1 MRNYVNRFQ
10 NREDKFTMDI
20 TAPTILLTLVWG
32 VAIGC
37 VYILLA
43 TGLNIIFGVM
53 KLVNFAHGQ
62 LLMIGAYL
70 TWTLTFSVG
79 LNAYAGIL
87 VSMVVVAA
95 LGVVV
100 ERFTFRRVLGTDKLN
115 EIFVSLGLIYIFE
128 NAAMLLWGTGSKQ
141 IVSPLSGL
149 SLSLQ
154 SISITYDR
162 IVAVFVVVAVL
173 LSFGLLIQK
182 TKIGLA
188 MRATSQLNH
197 TATLM
202 GINVERI
209 YMITFALGAALAAV
223 AGGLYGILFSFNYEV
238 GAMPTI
244 IAFAIIILG
253 GLGSIKGAIVG
264 GLLYGIS
271 EQLATLFLG
280 GTWGSAVAFA
290 LLIVVLIVRPSGIFG
305 EKGE

>member
-1 MRNYVNRFQ
+1 
-10 NREDKFTMDI
+10 MDI
-20 TAPTILLTLVWG
+20 TAPTIILTLVWG

-62 LLMIGAYL
+62 LLMISAFL
-70 TWTLTFSVG
+70 TWTISVSLG
-79 LNAYAGIL
+79 LNAYVSIFI
-87 VSMVVVAA
+87 SMVIVAL

-128 NAAMLLWGTGSKQ
+128 NVAMLIWGANSKQ
-141 IVSPLSGL
+141 VVSPFYGISVSLPGL
-149 SLSLQ
+149 
-154 SISITYDR
+154 SITYDR
-162 IVAVFVVVAVL
+162 VIAVFVVVAALVI
-173 LSFGLLIQK
+173 FGLLLWK
-182 TKIGLA
+182 TKIGLG
-188 MRATSQLNH
+188 MRATSQRNT
-197 TATLM
+197 TAMLM
-202 GINVERI
+202 GINVQKV
-209 YMITFALGAALAAV
+209 YMFTFAIGAALAAI
-223 AGGLYGILFSFNYEV
+223 AGGLYGIIYPFDYQV

-244 IAFAIIILG
+244 IAFAIIIMG
-253 GLGSIKGAIVG
+253 GLGSIKGAIIG
-264 GLLYGIS
+264 GLLYGVT

-290 LLIVVLIVRPSGIFG
+290 LLIVVLIIRPYGIFG

>member
-1 MRNYVNRFQ
+1 
-10 NREDKFTMDI
+10 MDI
-20 TAPTILLTLVWG
+20 TAPTIILTLVWG

-62 LLMIGAYL
+62 LLMISAFL
-70 TWTLTFSVG
+70 TWTISVSLG
-79 LNAYAGIL
+79 LNAYVAIII
-87 VSMVVVAA
+87 SMFIVAL

-100 ERFTFRRVLGTDKLN
+100 EKFTFRRVLGTDKLN

-128 NAAMLLWGTGSKQ
+128 NIAMLIWGANSKQ
-141 IVSPLSGL
+141 VASPFYGMSVSLPGL
-149 SLSLQ
+149 
-154 SISITYDR
+154 SITYDR
-162 IVAVFVVVAVL
+162 VIAVFVVIAVL
-173 LSFGLLIQK
+173 VIFGLLLWK

-188 MRATSQLNH
+188 MRATSQRNT
-197 TATLM
+197 TAMLM
-202 GINVERI
+202 GINVQKV
-209 YMITFALGAALAAV
+209 YMFTFAIGAALAAI
-223 AGGLYGILFSFNYEV
+223 AGGLYGIIYPFDYQV

-244 IAFAIIILG
+244 IAFAIIIMG
-253 GLGSIKGAIVG
+253 GLGSIKGAIIG
-264 GLLYGIS
+264 GLLYGVT

-290 LLIVVLIVRPSGIFG
+290 LLIVVLIIRPNGIFG

>member
-1 MRNYVNRFQ
+1 
-10 NREDKFTMDI
+10 MDI
-20 TAPTILLTLVWG
+20 TAPTIILTLVWG

-62 LLMIGAYL
+62 LLMIGAFL
-70 TWTLTFSVG
+70 TWTISVSLG
-79 LNAYAGIL
+79 LNAYVAIII
-87 VSMVVVAA
+87 SMFIVAL

-128 NAAMLLWGTGSKQ
+128 NIAMLIWGANSKQ
-141 IVSPLSGL
+141 VASPFYGMSVSLPGL
-149 SLSLQ
+149 
-154 SISITYDR
+154 SITYDR
-162 IVAVFVVVAVL
+162 VIAVFVVVAVL
-173 LSFGLLIQK
+173 VIFGLLLWK

-188 MRATSQLNH
+188 MRATSQRNT
-197 TATLM
+197 TAMLM
-202 GINVERI
+202 GINVQKI
-209 YMITFALGAALAAV
+209 YMFTFAIGAALAAI
-223 AGGLYGILFSFNYEV
+223 AGGLYGIIFPFDYQV

-244 IAFAIIILG
+244 IAFAIIIMG
-253 GLGSIKGAIVG
+253 GLGSIKGAIIG
-264 GLLYGIS
+264 GLLYGVT

-290 LLIVVLIVRPSGIFG
+290 LLIVVLIIRPNGIFG

>member
-1 MRNYVNRFQ
+1 
-10 NREDKFTMDI
+10 MDI
-20 TAPTILLTLVWG
+20 TAPTIILTLVWG

-62 LLMIGAYL
+62 LLMISAFL
-70 TWTLTFSVG
+70 TWTISVSLG
-79 LNAYAGIL
+79 LNAYVAIII
-87 VSMVVVAA
+87 SMFIVAL

-128 NAAMLLWGTGSKQ
+128 NIAMLIWGANSKQ
-141 IVSPLSGL
+141 VASPFYGMSVSLPGL
-149 SLSLQ
+149 
-154 SISITYDR
+154 SITYDR
-162 IVAVFVVVAVL
+162 VIAVFVVVAVL
-173 LSFGLLIQK
+173 VIFGLLLWK

-188 MRATSQLNH
+188 MRATSQRNT
-197 TATLM
+197 TAMLM
-202 GINVERI
+202 GINVQKI
-209 YMITFALGAALAAV
+209 YMFTFAIGAALAAI
-223 AGGLYGILFSFNYEV
+223 AGGLYGIIFPFDYQV

-244 IAFAIIILG
+244 IAFAIIIMG
-253 GLGSIKGAIVG
+253 GLGSIKGAIIG
-264 GLLYGIS
+264 GLLYGVT

-290 LLIVVLIVRPSGIFG
+290 LLIVVLIIRPNGIFG

>member
-1 MRNYVNRFQ
+1 
-10 NREDKFTMDI
+10 MDI
-20 TAPTILLTLVWG
+20 AAPTIILTLVWG

-43 TGLNIIFGVM
+43 TGLNLIFGVM

-62 LLMIGAYL
+62 LLMISAFL
-70 TWTLTFSVG
+70 TWTMSVSLG
-79 LNAYAGIL
+79 LNAYVAIL
-87 VSMVVVAA
+87 VSMVVVAL
-95 LGVVV
+95 LGVGV

-128 NAAMLLWGTGSKQ
+128 NVAMLIWGASSKQ
-141 IVSPLSGL
+141 VVSPFYGMSVNLPGL
-149 SLSLQ
+149 
-154 SISITYDR
+154 SITYDR
-162 IVAVFVVVAVL
+162 IVAVFVVVTSLAV
-173 LSFGLLIQK
+173 FGLLMNK

-188 MRATSQLNH
+188 MRATSQRNT

-202 GINVERI
+202 GINVEKV
-209 YMITFALGAALAAV
+209 YMVTFAIGATLAAV
-223 AGGLYGILFSFNYEV
+223 AGGLYGIIYSFDYQV
-238 GAMPTI
+238 GALPTI
-244 IAFAIIILG
+244 IAFAIIIMG

-264 GLLYGIS
+264 GLLYGIT

-290 LLIVVLIVRPSGIFG
+290 LLIFVLILRPNGIFG